1 VAREIRA
8 SQLKTA
14 DIPSP
19 PIVPSARAA
28 DAADIRATLPVGV
41 ESAVRS
47 AIAVAGAPFAL
58 SMGTALRQ
66 EQNGGRKDHRDNE
79 YSRHDF
85 NLLWLVMGLLDRSGL
100 ASPEKAANNNGMF

>member
-1 VAREIRA
+1 VSNRSKTCAYSITSPAKSMQGSGPRA

-19 PIVPSARAA
+19 LIVPSARPA

-47 AIAVAGAPFAL
+47 SIAVAGAPFAL

-66 EQNGGRKDHRDNE
+66 EQSGGRKDGRDN
-79 YSRHDF
+79 
-85 NLLWLVMGLLDRSGL
+85 
-100 ASPEKAANNNGMF
+100 